1 MNTAVVPLPPAA
13 IVVDDKTYRE
23 IASDPS
29 RVHRLEAPDSLV
41 IPYSAEP
48 VARPDAIIA
57 VRNKLIDRDLLVMNQ
72 LLVRNPYDVASY
84 SSADD
89 AIEAFVK
96 AKYYHLASIA
106 ALLGASSI
114 EFVKV
119 EVEKNKSDLVG
130 KAKADLKLMKGS
142 ADVGHSLKKLLDNRF
157 EAKTELGGRTA
168 DIDAARAF
176 MLERR
181 LSNDPDVVGLID
193 LCSTGNPLQKH
204 RMKVNGLL
212 ESAKTLKAGLELA
225 AAIDTPAGVSASFS
239 RAVESISSI
248 EVTTVIAW
256 EHRP

>member
-1 MNTAVVPLPPAA
+1 MNEAVVPLPPAA

-23 IASDPS
+23 IANDPS
-29 RVHRLEAPDSLV
+29 RVHRLDAPDSLV

-57 VRNKLIDRDLLVMNQ
+57 VRNKLIDRDLLAINQ

-84 SSADD
+84 ASAET

-119 EVEKNKSDLVG
+119 EIEKEKSDLLG
-130 KAKADLKLMKGS
+130 KVKAELKLVKGS
-142 ADVGHSLKKLLDNRF
+142 SDVGHSLKKRLENRF
-157 EAKTELGGRTA
+157 EAKTELGGRA
-168 DIDAARAF
+168 ANVDAARAF

-212 ESAKTLKAGLELA
+212 ESAKTLKAGMDLA
-225 AAIDTPAGVSASFS
+225 VALGTPDGVSASFS

-256 EHRP
+256 EHRA